1 VTLALAAG
9 QHDEVAARVR
19 GVPATELDHG
29 EGAGAR
35 VVPVTRLGARVDPVT
50 RLGARVDPVTRLAG
64 ARVVPVTRLA
74 GAVAPASP
82 RSDA

>member
-1 VTLALAAG
+1 MTLALAAG

-50 RLGARVDPVTRLAG
+50 RLAG